1 MSSAD
6 RRQLTTTSYAIL
18 ALLAIRPWSTYE
30 LAKQM
35 QRSLHHVW
43 PRAESNVY
51 AEPKRLVEA
60 GLARAEAQKVGER
73 PRTLYTITPKGRQAL
88 KRWLETESTPTR
100 VESEALV
107 KVLFGNYG
115 TKETLLANLRAFG
128 AEAEAVKELWRLVA
142 SDYDRETHVFPERV
156 HVNALVFRWVWEQAE
171 TNVRWA
177 RWAIGQVEQWP
188 DTSEPA
194 NVEGALEVFRSV
206 LRDPFASAAGGESR
220 AAARAASRPV
230 PT

>member
-6 RRQLTTTSYAIL
+6 GRQLTTTSYAIL
-18 ALLAIRPWSTYE
+18 CLLAIRPWSTYE

-35 QRSLHHVW
+35 HRSLHHIW

-60 GLARAEAQKVGER
+60 GLAKAEVEKVGKR
-73 PRTLYTITPKGRQAL
+73 PRTVYTITAEGRNAL
-88 KRWLETESTPTR
+88 ERWLRMESAPSR

-115 TKETLLANLRAFG
+115 TMETLLQNLRAFA
-128 AEAEAVKELWRLVA
+128 AEAAAVKELWRIIA
-142 SDYDRETHVFPERV
+142 SEYDRGNQTFPERV
-156 HVNALVFRWVWEQAE
+156 HVNSLIFRWIWEHADL
-171 TNVRWA
+171 NA
-177 RWAIGQVEQWP
+177 RWADWAIEQVEQWP

-194 NVEGALEVFRSV
+194 DVEGALEVFRAV
-206 LRDPFASAAGGESR
+206 LHPADASN
-220 AAARAASRPV
+220 
-230 PT
+230 